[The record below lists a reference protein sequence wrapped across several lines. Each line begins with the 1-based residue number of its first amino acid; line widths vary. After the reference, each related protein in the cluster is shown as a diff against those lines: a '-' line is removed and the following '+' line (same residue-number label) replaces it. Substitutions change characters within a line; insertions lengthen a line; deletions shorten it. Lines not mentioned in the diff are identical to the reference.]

1 MTLAWKQAIF
11 NVPSL
16 TELKDL
22 LPILVRHLL
31 RVLRANGLE
40 TPSEASES
48 MDLGSSGLHIE
59 AARH

>member
-11 NVPSL
+11 TVPSL